1 MYNIL
6 AIAKNTEILQ
16 VLHRL
21 VNQTAGWHGQ
31 TTDDLNE
38 AEFLLAQEEF
48 DIVLCGTGLSEADER
63 RLSDFFNQLTY
74 QPKLVRH
81 YGGGSGLLYS
91 EVTSA
96 LVA

>member
-16 VLHRL
+16 VLNRL
-21 VNQTAGWHGQ
+21 VNQTADWQGQ
-31 TTDDLNE
+31 ATDNLDE

-48 DIVLCGTGLSEADER
+48 NIVLCGTGLSEADEQ
-63 RLSDFFNQLTY
+63 RLNDFFSHLTY

-91 EVTSA
+91 EVASA
-96 LVA
+96 LIA